1 MEREGIC
8 RETNVLRMGFSKR
21 KKEKGVKIWRKEGEK
36 EKGREKERK
45 GKKRRCLMHQL
56 DEIVRKIEA

>member
-1 MEREGIC
+1 
-8 RETNVLRMGFSKR
+8 MGFSKR

>member
-1 MEREGIC
+1 
-8 RETNVLRMGFSKR
+8 MGFNKR

-45 GKKRRCLMHQL
+45 G
-56 DEIVRKIEA
+56 DV